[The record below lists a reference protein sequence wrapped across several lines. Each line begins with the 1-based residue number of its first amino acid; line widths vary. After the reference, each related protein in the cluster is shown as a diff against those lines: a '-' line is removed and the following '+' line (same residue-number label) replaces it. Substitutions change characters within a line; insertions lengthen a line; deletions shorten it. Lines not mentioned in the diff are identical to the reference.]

1 MKIPGIKAL
10 TFDVGGTVFDWRG
23 TIESEV
29 QRLSDEQGADV
40 DARQFAT
47 DWRIRMFEDLELV
60 KSGELPPMNADALH
74 RRVLDEVIDKLGSLE
89 LSVSERDELN
99 QIWHRLKPWPG
110 AVDAIHKLREAYTTT
125 VLTVLSYAIAVDCSK
140 FNDLSW
146 DGIMSCEFMDHYK
159 IDPQAY
165 QQGAKLLGHRPDEVM
180 MVATHTVDLMGAKN
194 AGLKTAYIHTEDE
207 SLDVFPALKPVHSL
221 NEFDVN
227 ASSWGELVEKLT

>member
-1 MKIPGIKAL
+1 
-10 TFDVGGTVFDWRG
+10 
-23 TIESEV
+23 
-29 QRLSDEQGADV
+29 
-40 DARQFAT
+40 
-47 DWRIRMFEDLELV
+47 
-60 KSGELPPMNADALH
+60 
-74 RRVLDEVIDKLGSLE
+74 
-89 LSVSERDELN
+89 
-99 QIWHRLKPWPG
+99 
-110 AVDAIHKLREAYTTT
+110 
-125 VLTVLSYAIAVDCSK
+125 
-140 FNDLSW
+140 
-146 DGIMSCEFMDHYK
+146 MDRYK